1 MRKDKKDL
9 EKLTERRNF
18 VPAYMAS
25 GGGVLLP
32 PPDSPEC
39 SSIPGN
45 PFFTVFQKHAFG
57 ISSPLGLVS
66 DIKGTE
72 FILNNKHLM
81 HLFSMI
87 YTILQA

>member
-1 MRKDKKDL
+1 MSGNYEREKKDL
-9 EKLTERRNF
+9 EKLAERRNF
-18 VPAYMAS
+18 VPALQEFG

-39 SSIPGN
+39 WNIPGN

-72 FILNNKHLM
+72 FI
-81 HLFSMI
+81 
-87 YTILQA
+87 